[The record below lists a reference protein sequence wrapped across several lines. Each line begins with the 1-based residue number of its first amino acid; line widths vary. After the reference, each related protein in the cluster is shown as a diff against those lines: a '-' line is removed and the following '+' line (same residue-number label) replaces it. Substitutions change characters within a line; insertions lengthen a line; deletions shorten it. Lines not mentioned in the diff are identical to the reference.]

1 MRAGWSY
8 VGRRAL
14 FALITIFVAVSLNF
28 VLFRLAPGDRTSALR
43 CQGCTEEFKQQLKR
57 DYGLDKSI
65 PEQYLIYLKTTA
77 SGDRKSTRLNS
88 SHSQQSRMPSSA

>member
-14 FALITIFVAVSLNF
+14 FALITILVAVSLNF

-43 CQGCTEEFKQQLKR
+43 CQGCTEEFKQQLKA

-65 PEQYLIYLKTTA
+65 P
-77 SGDRKSTRLNS
+77 SST
-88 SHSQQSRMPSSA
+88 

>member
-1 MRAGWSY
+1 MRGGWSY

-14 FALITIFVAVSLNF
+14 FALITILVAVSLNF

-43 CQGCTEEFKQQLKR
+43 CQDYTEEFKQLLKQ

-65 PEQYLIYLKTTA
+65 PEQYGSYLKTTA
-77 SGDRKSTRLNS
+77 SGDLGRSFVTEKPVTSELWE
-88 SHSQQSRMPSSA
+88 

>member
-43 CQGCTEEFKQQLKR
+43 CQGCTEEFKQQLK
-57 DYGLDKSI
+57 DLLHGLYKWQI
-65 PEQYLIYLKTTA
+65 LQI
-77 SGDRKSTRLNS
+77 
-88 SHSQQSRMPSSA
+88 Q